1 MRKVD
6 NAMII
11 PVKYINEINNL
22 RAKLQK
28 KKYLMSFFHEND

>member
-6 NAMII
+6 KAMII

-22 RAKLQK
+22 HAKLQK
-28 KKYLMSFFHEND
+28 KKVFNVVFPRK